1 MTTHIPLLATSHLF
15 FTLEVIPKQPPGF
28 PAVIQNN
35 MCARST
41 LFRAEDLGTLFGTAK
56 LPHPFSFLQ
65 MKQST
70 LLNAP
75 AVLQELPS
83 HWNESKWKADW
94 RKQPPYPTVNRN
106 PWTAQVV
113 CICSQVR
120 KEGANKHELL
130 TNPGS
135 TNCILFQNSL
145 CCPAQPRLASLQLA
159 LGRMRKKTSPFSPF
173 HASMNSAH
181 KQTHGGRYTT
191 ISGDLGPVTLY
202 LQHWVNKLA
211 RNVLPSVL
219 HCSRNISSMHEEIS
233 HWKMQIRT
241 GTLIRVGMKA
251 GTWGSPHGGESC
263 SPIHCHPPALT
274 VTDFSTFLKGQL
286 KFLNS
291 AVTDKESKVLLKNSS
306 EANYFSFFCRLR
318 AIYWGFTCSCLK
330 LDLICLSSKCC
341 KCKAI
346 SFTGFN

>member
-1 MTTHIPLLATSHLF
+1 MTPHISLLATSHSFL
-15 FTLEVIPKQPPGF
+15 TLEVIPKQLPGF

-35 MCARST
+35 ICARSV
-41 LFRAEDLGTLFGTAK
+41 LLRAEDLGTLFGTAK
-56 LPHPFSFLQ
+56 LPYPFSFLQ

-75 AVLQELPS
+75 AALQELPS
-83 HWNESKWKADW
+83 HQNESKWKPEW
-94 RKQPPYPTVNRN
+94 RKQPPYPMDSTGSACV
-106 PWTAQVV
+106 
-113 CICSQVR
+113 CSQVR

-181 KQTHGGRYTT
+181 KQTPRSRYTT
-191 ISGDLGPVTLY
+191 ISGDLGPVVLY

-211 RNVLPSVL
+211 GNVLPSVL
-219 HCSRNISSMHEEIS
+219 HCSRNISSTHEEIS

-241 GTLIRVGMKA
+241 VTLIRVGMKA
-251 GTWGSPHGGESC
+251 GTEGPPVVVKAAPH
-263 SPIHCHPPALT
+263 PLPPPTTHCHRFVHIP
-274 VTDFSTFLKGQL
+274 KGTTEVPEL
-286 KFLNS
+286 CIN
-291 AVTDKESKVLLKNSS
+291 
-306 EANYFSFFCRLR
+306 R
-318 AIYWGFTCSCLK
+318 
-330 LDLICLSSKCC
+330 
-341 KCKAI
+341 
-346 SFTGFN
+346 